1 MFKRSHFGGGLFAY
15 EATMPNGNVA
25 VWYPDGAFEDGDGVT
40 AELLTFAKED
50 ATYEH
55 PLTRRHCRSLEDAHL
70 LINPPKF
77 RSAMK
82 DCQTCEGKGHL
93 PYDEDHVAIPTGV
106 STGCDW
112 CCEEIEEGH
121 SCYVGDGELICTSCA
136 SEAYECTDCGG
147 VGKLNEGSE
156 TCDTCGDWIEI
167 HAGLPVCKSGCAQ
180 GSNQ

>member
-1 MFKRSHFGGGLFAY
+1 MSMFKRSHFGGGLFAY
-15 EATMPNGNVA
+15 EATLSNGNVA

-77 RSAMK
+77 RIAPA
-82 DCQTCEGKGHL
+82 DD
-93 PYDEDHVAIPTGV
+93 P
-106 STGCDW
+106 
-112 CCEEIEEGH
+112 
-121 SCYVGDGELICTSCA
+121 
-136 SEAYECTDCGG
+136 
-147 VGKLNEGSE
+147 SE